1 VSTPTAPDPVA
12 QPALE
17 HVAVLVNPT
26 SGLGR
31 GAKLGAA
38 VIAQLRGAGVR
49 VDDATG
55 PDAAAATR
63 NAREALNSGVQ
74 ALVVVGGDGMVHL
87 GANAVAGSS
96 VPLGI
101 VAAGTG
107 NDIARALGLPV
118 LDAAAA
124 GEVVRAGSVRV
135 IDAARHVPDGP
146 GQDAGWFVGVLGAG
160 FDAKVNERANAWRWP
175 KGRMRYNLA
184 IARELPVF
192 KPLPYV
198 LELDGVLIEANAMLV
213 AVGNGPSYG
222 GGMLVCPDAEMD
234 DGLLDV
240 MIVDK
245 ISIPE
250 FLKVFPKVYSG
261 AHKDHPAVTIR
272 RAKQVR
278 LSTPGI
284 VSYADGERFTPLP
297 MSCEVVP
304 GALRVLA
311 P

>member
-1 VSTPTAPDPVA
+1 VEHI
-12 QPALE
+12 AL
-17 HVAVLVNPT
+17 LVNPT

-38 VIAQLRGAGVR
+38 LKAQLVAAGLK
-49 VDDATG
+49 VDDVSG
-55 PDAAAATR
+55 PDAASASD
-63 NAREALNSGVQ
+63 NARRAVESGVQ

-87 GANAVAGSS
+87 GANVVAGTE

-107 NDIARALGLPV
+107 NDIARALALPIH
-118 LDAAAA
+118 DAAAA
-124 GEVVRAGSVRV
+124 ADVVRRGSTRI
-135 IDAARHVPDGP
+135 IDAVRHVPDDGAD
-146 GQDAGWFVGVLGAG
+146 GAGWFVGVLGAG

-198 LELDGVLIEANAMLV
+198 LELDGEHIEANAMLV

-222 GGMLVCPDAEMD
+222 GGMQVCPDAEMD

-272 RAKQVR
+272 RAKSVR
-278 LSTPGI
+278 LDTPGI
-284 VSYADGERFTPLP
+284 VSYADGERYAPLP

-304 GALRVLA
+304 GALPVLV
-311 P
+311 

>member
-1 VSTPTAPDPVA
+1 VTTPTPVEHI
-12 QPALE
+12 AL
-17 HVAVLVNPT
+17 LVNPT

-38 VIAQLRGAGVR
+38 VSAQLRDAGLKVED
-49 VDDATG
+49 VSG
-55 PDAAAATR
+55 PDAARAR
-63 NAREALNSGVQ
+63 DNARAAVESGVD

-87 GANAVAGSS
+87 GANVVAGTT

-107 NDIARALGLPV
+107 NDISRALALPAH
-118 LDAAAA
+118 DAAASA
-124 GEVVRAGSVRV
+124 DVVRRGSART
-135 IDAARHVPDGP
+135 IDAVRHVPDP
-146 GQDAGWFVGVLGAG
+146 GQPDAGWFVGVLGAG
-160 FDAKVNERANAWRWP
+160 FDAKVNERANGWRWP

-198 LELDGVLIEANAMLV
+198 LELDGEQITAEAMLV

-222 GGMLVCPDAEMD
+222 GGMQVTPDAELD

-272 RAKQVR
+272 RAKRVR
-278 LSTPGI
+278 LETPGL
-284 VSYADGERFTPLP
+284 VSYADGERYAALP
-297 MSCEVVP
+297 MTCEVVP
-304 GALRVLA
+304 GALRVLI
-311 P
+311 

>member
-1 VSTPTAPDPVA
+1 MSTATDHI
-12 QPALE
+12 AL
-17 HVAVLVNPT
+17 LVNPT

-31 GAKLGAA
+31 GAKLGRA
-38 VIAQLRGAGVR
+38 VQADLEASGVKVEDVSGA
-49 VDDATG
+49 
-55 PDAAAATR
+55 DAAAAR
-63 NAREALNSGVQ
+63 DNARRAVERGVQ

-87 GANAVAGSS
+87 GANVVAGTD

-107 NDIARALGLPV
+107 NDIARALALPIH
-118 LDAAAA
+118 DAPAAAN
-124 GEVVRAGSVRV
+124 VVRRGAPRV
-135 IDAARHVPDGP
+135 IDAARHVADDGAS
-146 GQDAGWFVGVLGAG
+146 GAGWFVGVLGAG

-175 KGRMRYNLA
+175 KGKMRYNLA
-184 IARELPVF
+184 IVRELPVF
-192 KPLPYV
+192 KPLPYR
-198 LELDGVLIEANAMLV
+198 LELDGEPVEANAMLV

-222 GGMLVCPDAEMD
+222 GGMQVCPDAELD

-272 RAKQVR
+272 RAKRVR
-278 LSTPGI
+278 LQTPGI
-284 VSYADGERFTPLP
+284 VSYADGERYAPLP
-297 MSCEVVP
+297 MTCEVVP
-304 GALRVLA
+304 GALRVLV
-311 P
+311 

>member
-1 VSTPTAPDPVA
+1 VTTPTPIEHI
-12 QPALE
+12 AL
-17 HVAVLVNPT
+17 LVNPT

-38 VIAQLRGAGVR
+38 LSAQLRDAGLK
-49 VDDATG
+49 VDDVSG
-55 PDAAAATR
+55 PDAARARDNAQAAV
-63 NAREALNSGVQ
+63 EAGVD

-87 GANAVAGSS
+87 GANVVAGTT

-107 NDIARALGLPV
+107 NDIARALSLPAH
-118 LDAAAA
+118 DAAASA
-124 GEVVRAGSVRV
+124 DVVRRGSART
-135 IDAARHVPDGP
+135 IDAVRHVPDT
-146 GQDAGWFVGVLGAG
+146 GQPDAGWFVGVLGAG
-160 FDAKVNERANAWRWP
+160 FDAKVNERANGWRWP

-198 LELDGVLIEANAMLV
+198 LELDGELITADAMLV

-222 GGMLVCPDAEMD
+222 GGMQVTPDAELD

-272 RAKQVR
+272 RAKRVR
-278 LSTPGI
+278 LQTPGL
-284 VSYADGERFTPLP
+284 VSYADGERYAELP
-297 MSCEVVP
+297 MTCEVVP
-304 GALRVLA
+304 GALRVLV
-311 P
+311 

>member
-1 VSTPTAPDPVA
+1 VTTESVA
-12 QPALE
+12 TD
-17 HVAVLVNPT
+17 HVALLVNPT

-38 VIAQLRGAGVR
+38 VRQQLESAGVK
-49 VDDATG
+49 VDDVSG
-55 PDAAAATR
+55 VDAAAAR
-63 NAREALNSGVQ
+63 DNARQAVEGGVQ

-87 GANAVAGSS
+87 GANVVAGTE

-107 NDIARALGLPV
+107 NDIARALALPIH
-118 LDAAAA
+118 DAAAA
-124 GEVVRAGSVRV
+124 AAVVRRGTARV
-135 IDAARHVPDGP
+135 IDAARHVPDNGSA
-146 GQDAGWFVGVLGAG
+146 GAGWFVGVLGAG

-175 KGRMRYNLA
+175 KGKMRYNLA
-184 IARELPVF
+184 IVRELPVF

-198 LELDGVLIEANAMLV
+198 LELDGEHIEANAMLV

-222 GGMLVCPDAEMD
+222 GGMQVCPDAELD

-272 RAKQVR
+272 RARTVR
-278 LSTPGI
+278 LQTPGI
-284 VSYADGERFTPLP
+284 VSYADGERYAALP
-297 MSCEVVP
+297 MTCEIVP
-304 GALRVLA
+304 GALRVLVA
-311 P
+311 T

>member
-1 VSTPTAPDPVA
+1 VEHI
-12 QPALE
+12 AL
-17 HVAVLVNPT
+17 LVNPT

-31 GAKLGAA
+31 GAKLGSAVLTQLQAA
-38 VIAQLRGAGVR
+38 GLQ
-49 VDDATG
+49 VDDVSGA
-55 PDAAAATR
+55 DAASASD
-63 NAREALNSGVQ
+63 NARRAVESGVQ

-87 GANAVAGSS
+87 GANVVAGTQ

-107 NDIARALGLPV
+107 NDIARALALPIH
-118 LDAAAA
+118 DAAAA
-124 GEVVRAGSVRV
+124 GDVVRRGSTRI
-135 IDAARHVPDGP
+135 IDAARHVPDAGAA
-146 GQDAGWFVGVLGAG
+146 GAGWFVGVLGAG
-160 FDAKVNERANAWRWP
+160 FDAKVNERANGWRWP

-184 IARELPVF
+184 IARELPIF

-198 LELDGVLIEANAMLV
+198 LELDGEHIEANAMLV

-222 GGMLVCPDAEMD
+222 GGMQVCPDAEMD

-272 RAKQVR
+272 RAKRVR
-278 LSTPGI
+278 LDTPGI
-284 VSYADGERFTPLP
+284 VSYADGERYAPLP

-304 GALRVLA
+304 GALQVLV
-311 P
+311 

>member
-1 VSTPTAPDPVA
+1 
-12 QPALE
+12 
-17 HVAVLVNPT
+17 VNPT

-38 VIAQLRGAGVR
+38 VGDQLRQGGLR
-49 VDDATG
+49 VDDVSGADA
-55 PDAAAATR
+55 DAAAR
-63 NAREALNSGVQ
+63 NARGAVDAGVQ

-87 GANAVAGSS
+87 GANVVAGTG

-101 VAAGTG
+101 IAAGTG
-107 NDIARALGLPV
+107 NDIARSLGLPV

-124 GEVVRAGSVRV
+124 GEVVRRGSVRT
-135 IDAARHVPDGP
+135 IDAARHLPDDGAP
-146 GQDAGWFVGVLGAG
+146 GAGWFVGVLGAG

-198 LELDGVLIEANAMLV
+198 LELDGERVEANAMLV

-222 GGMLVCPDAEMD
+222 GGMQVCPDAEMD

-261 AHKDHPAVTIR
+261 AHKNHPAVTIR

-284 VSYADGERFTPLP
+284 VSYADGERFAPLP

-304 GALRVLA
+304 GALRVLT
-311 P
+311 

>member
-1 VSTPTAPDPVA
+1 MVRD
-12 QPALE
+12 
-17 HVAVLVNPT
+17 
-26 SGLGR
+26 
-31 GAKLGAA
+31 GA
-38 VIAQLRGAGVR
+38 
-49 VDDATG
+49 
-55 PDAAAATR
+55 
-63 NAREALNSGVQ
+63 
-74 ALVVVGGDGMVHL
+74 
-87 GANAVAGSS
+87 
-96 VPLGI
+96 
-101 VAAGTG
+101 
-107 NDIARALGLPV
+107 
-118 LDAAAA
+118 
-124 GEVVRAGSVRV
+124 VRV
-135 IDAARHVPDGP
+135 IDAARHVPESP
-146 GQDAGWFVGVLGAG
+146 GQPTPGWFVGVLGAG

-175 KGRMRYNLA
+175 RGRMRYNLA

-198 LELDGVLIEANAMLV
+198 LELDGERVEANAMLV

-222 GGMLVCPDAEMD
+222 GGMQVCPDAELD

-240 MIVDK
+240 MIVDQ

-272 RAKQVR
+272 RARQVR

-284 VSYADGERFTPLP
+284 VAYADGERFAPLP

-311 P
+311 PLPGRPA

>member
-1 VSTPTAPDPVA
+1 VA
-12 QPALE
+12 L
-17 HVAVLVNPT
+17 LVNPT

-38 VIAQLRGAGVR
+38 VGDLLRQGGLR
-49 VDDATG
+49 VDDVSGADAG
-55 PDAAAATR
+55 AAAR
-63 NAREALNSGVQ
+63 NARGAVDAGVQ

-87 GANAVAGSS
+87 GANVVAGTG

-101 VAAGTG
+101 IAAGTG
-107 NDIARALGLPV
+107 NDIARSLGLPV

-124 GEVVRAGSVRV
+124 GEVVRRGSVRT
-135 IDAARHVPDGP
+135 IDAARHLPDDGAP
-146 GQDAGWFVGVLGAG
+146 GAGWFVGVLGAG

-198 LELDGVLIEANAMLV
+198 LELDGERVEANAMLV

-222 GGMLVCPDAEMD
+222 GGMQVCPDAEMD

-261 AHKDHPAVTIR
+261 AHKNHPAVTIR

-284 VSYADGERFTPLP
+284 VSYADGERFAPLP

-304 GALRVLA
+304 GALRVLT
-311 P
+311 

>member
-1 VSTPTAPDPVA
+1 MSTPTAPDA
-12 QPALE
+12 APASSLQ
-17 HVAVLVNPT
+17 HVALLVNPT

-31 GAKLGAA
+31 GAKLGRTVADGLLAA
-38 VIAQLRGAGVR
+38 GLR
-49 VDDATG
+49 VDDVTG
-55 PDAAAATR
+55 ADAA
-63 NAREALNSGVQ
+63 EASDKGRRAVESGVD

-87 GANAVAGSS
+87 GANVVAGTE

-118 LDAAAA
+118 HDAAAA
-124 GEVVRAGSVRV
+124 AAVVRRGSARV
-135 IDAARHVPDGP
+135 IDAARHVPDA
-146 GQDAGWFVGVLGAG
+146 GQAAAGWFVGVLGAG
-160 FDAKVNERANAWRWP
+160 FDAKVNERANGWRWP

-192 KPLPYV
+192 KPLPYEI
-198 LELDGVLIEANAMLV
+198 ELDGEHIEANAMLV

-222 GGMLVCPDAEMD
+222 GGMQVCPDAVMD

-261 AHKDHPAVTIR
+261 AHKDHPAVSIR
-272 RAKQVR
+272 RARSVR
-278 LSTPGI
+278 LSTPGL
-284 VSYADGERFTPLP
+284 VSYADGERYAALP
-297 MSCEVVP
+297 MACEVVP
-304 GALRVLA
+304 GALRVLT
-311 P
+311 

>member
-1 VSTPTAPDPVA
+1 VSTPTTSGPAAPL
-12 QPALE
+12 ALE
-17 HVAVLVNPT
+17 HIALLVNPT

-31 GAKLGAA
+31 GAKLGSA
-38 VIAQLRGAGVR
+38 VGDQLRQAGLR
-49 VDDATG
+49 VDDVSGA
-55 PDAAAATR
+55 DAAAAGR
-63 NAREALNSGVQ
+63 NARLAVEGGVQ

-87 GANAVAGSS
+87 GANVVAGTQ

-101 VAAGTG
+101 IAAGTG
-107 NDIARALGLPV
+107 NDIARALDLPV

-124 GEVVRAGSVRV
+124 GEVVRRGTVRV
-135 IDAARHVPDGP
+135 IDAGRHVPDDGAE
-146 GQDAGWFVGVLGAG
+146 GAGWFVGVLGAG

-198 LELDGVLIEANAMLV
+198 LELDGEQVEANAMLV

-222 GGMLVCPDAEMD
+222 GGMRVCPDAELD
-234 DGLLDV
+234 DGLFDV

-272 RAKQVR
+272 RARQVR

-284 VSYADGERFTPLP
+284 VSYADGERFAPLP

-304 GALRVLA
+304 GALRVLT
-311 P
+311 

>member
-1 VSTPTAPDPVA
+1 MTTESTAI
-12 QPALE
+12 E
-17 HVAVLVNPT
+17 HVALLVNPT

-38 VIAQLRGAGVR
+38 VEDQL
-49 VDDATG
+49 
-55 PDAAAATR
+55 AAAGLGSTTSPAPMPPRPRTTPAGR
-63 NAREALNSGVQ
+63 SRPGSQ

-87 GANAVAGSS
+87 GANVVAGTD

-107 NDIARALGLPV
+107 NDIARALGLPIH
-118 LDAAAA
+118 DAAAA
-124 GEVVRAGSVRV
+124 ADVVRRGSARVDRRRPPRARRPGRAAPAGSS
-135 IDAARHVPDGP
+135 ASS
-146 GQDAGWFVGVLGAG
+146 GAG

-175 KGRMRYNLA
+175 KGKMRYNLA
-184 IARELPVF
+184 IVRELPVF

-198 LELDGVLIEANAMLV
+198 LELDGEQVEANAMLV

-222 GGMLVCPDAEMD
+222 GGMQVCPDAELD

-278 LSTPGI
+278 LDTPGI
-284 VSYADGERFTPLP
+284 VSYADGERYAPLP

-304 GALRVLA
+304 GALRVLV
-311 P
+311 

>member
-1 VSTPTAPDPVA
+1 VEHI
-12 QPALE
+12 AL
-17 HVAVLVNPT
+17 LVNPT

-38 VIAQLRGAGVR
+38 VLTQLRAAGLRVEDVSGA
-49 VDDATG
+49 
-55 PDAAAATR
+55 DAASASD
-63 NAREALNSGVQ
+63 NARRAVESGVD

-87 GANAVAGSS
+87 GANVVAGTE

-107 NDIARALGLPV
+107 NDIARALGLPIH
-118 LDAAAA
+118 DTAAAA
-124 GEVVRAGSVRV
+124 DVVRRGATRI
-135 IDAARHVPDGP
+135 IDAARHVPDDGTA
-146 GQDAGWFVGVLGAG
+146 GAGWFVGVLGAG
-160 FDAKVNERANAWRWP
+160 FDAKVNERANGWRWP

-184 IARELPVF
+184 IARELPIF

-198 LELDGVLIEANAMLV
+198 LELDGEHIEANAMLV

-222 GGMLVCPDAEMD
+222 GGMQVCPDAEMD

-272 RAKQVR
+272 RAKSVR
-278 LSTPGI
+278 LDTPRI
-284 VSYADGERFTPLP
+284 VSYADGERYAPLP

-304 GALRVLA
+304 GALQVLV
-311 P
+311 

>member
-1 VSTPTAPDPVA
+1 VTTPTTPEASAAAD
-12 QPALE
+12 LR
-17 HVAVLVNPT
+17 HVALLVNPI

-31 GAKLGAA
+31 GAKLGSTVGDA
-38 VIAQLRGAGVR
+38 LRAAGVR
-49 VDDATG
+49 VDDVSGT
-55 PDAAAATR
+55 DAAAATQ
-63 NAREALNSGVQ
+63 NARRAVEAGVD

-87 GANAVAGSS
+87 GANVVAGST

-107 NDIARALGLPV
+107 NDIARALGLPI
-118 LDAAAA
+118 LDATAAAA
-124 GEVVRAGSVRV
+124 GLRQGSVRV
-135 IDAARHVPDGP
+135 IDAVRHLPEDSEES
-146 GQDAGWFVGVLGAG
+146 AGWFVGVLGAG
-160 FDAKVNERANAWRWP
+160 FDAKVNERANGWRWP

-198 LELDGVLIEANAMLV
+198 IELDGERIEANAMLV

-222 GGMLVCPDAEMD
+222 GGMQVCPDALMD

-261 AHKDHPAVTIR
+261 AHKDHPAVSIH
-272 RAKQVR
+272 RAKHVR
-278 LSTPGI
+278 LSTPSLM
-284 VSYADGERFTPLP
+284 SYADGERYAALP
-297 MSCEVVP
+297 MTCEVVP
-304 GALRVLA
+304 GALRVLT
-311 P
+311 